1 VGKKGS
7 LALSSFY
14 SKFRNE
20 IAAGGSVDDQAQPR
34 NNPATTWTTVIV
46 VTGLLTW
53 LGVKNPWSL
62 VFVVGLIVSV
72 FLHEL
77 GHFITARRTGM
88 KVTQFY
94 MGFGP
99 RVWSTKRGE
108 VEFGVRALPIGA
120 FVRII
125 GMNNLDE
132 SDPADESRTYRQ
144 QTYPKRMLVITAG
157 SLMHMIIALTL
168 FFGVYASAGRFGE
181 TNKLLIYGDPAP
193 SSPAERIGLIDG
205 DQILAI
211 NTTRI
216 TTRQGLIEAIVDNRP
231 GDVVTVVFSRDGQSF
246 SKQAT
251 LASNPVNSDMAFLGV
266 SSDSYN
272 YVRQNIFNAARYGLW
287 DVATAARASV
297 AGLLVVINPVNIF
310 SNVTSSN
317 PDPMTRPTTVVGAS
331 QVGGEIGRSEGIKGV
346 LLLLASV
353 NVFVGVFNMLPLLPF
368 DGGHAAI
375 ATYERMRSRRGRI
388 YRADVGKMVPVAT
401 TVVALLVMLLF
412 AGLYLDITSPFG

>member
-1 VGKKGS
+1 MGKKGS

-46 VTGLLTW
+46 VTGLLAW

-157 SLMHMIIALTL
+157 SLMHMMIALTL

-246 SKQAT
+246 SRQAT
-251 LASNPVNSDMAFLGV
+251 LASNPVNSDLAFLGV

-297 AGLLVVINPVNIF
+297 TGLLVVINPVNIF

-375 ATYERMRSRRGRI
+375 ATYERLRSRRGRI

>member
-1 VGKKGS
+1 M
-7 LALSSFY
+7 SSFY

-20 IAAGGSVDDQAQPR
+20 IAAGGSVDDQAQPQ

-46 VTGLLTW
+46 VTGLLAW

-211 NTTRI
+211 NTTPI

-251 LASNPVNSDMAFLGV
+251 LASNPVNSDLAFLGV

-297 AGLLVVINPVNIF
+297 TGLLVVINPVNIF

-375 ATYERMRSRRGRI
+375 ATYERLRSRRGRI

>member
-1 VGKKGS
+1 MGKKGS

-20 IAAGGSVDDQAQPR
+20 IAAGGSFDDQAQPR

-46 VTGLLTW
+46 VTGLLAW

-62 VFVVGLIVSV
+62 VFAVGLIVSV

-231 GDVVTVVFSRDGQSF
+231 GDVVTVVFSRDGHSF

-251 LASNPVNSDMAFLGV
+251 LASNPVNSDLAFLGV

-375 ATYERMRSRRGRI
+375 ATYERLRSRRGRI

>member
-1 VGKKGS
+1 M
-7 LALSSFY
+7 SSFY

-46 VTGLLTW
+46 VTGLLAW

-62 VFVVGLIVSV
+62 IFVAGLIVSV
-72 FLHEL
+72 FLHEI
-77 GHFITARRTGM
+77 GHFVTARRTGM

-144 QTYPKRMLVITAG
+144 QSYPKRMLVITAG
-157 SLMHMIIALTL
+157 SLMHMLIALTL

-211 NTTRI
+211 NTTPI
-216 TTRQGLIEAIVDNRP
+216 TTRQGLIEAIVANRP

-251 LASNPVNSDMAFLGV
+251 LASNPVNSDLAFLGV

-297 AGLLVVINPVNIF
+297 GGLFVVINPVNIF

-317 PDPMTRPTTVVGAS
+317 PDQMTRPVTVVGVS

-375 ATYERMRSRRGRI
+375 ATYERLRSRRGRI

-401 TVVALLVMLLF
+401 TVVVLLVMLLF

>member
-1 VGKKGS
+1 M
-7 LALSSFY
+7 SSFY

-46 VTGLLTW
+46 VTGLLAW

-251 LASNPVNSDMAFLGV
+251 LASNPVNSDLAFLGV

-297 AGLLVVINPVNIF
+297 TGLLVVINPVNIF

-375 ATYERMRSRRGRI
+375 ATYERLRSRRGRI